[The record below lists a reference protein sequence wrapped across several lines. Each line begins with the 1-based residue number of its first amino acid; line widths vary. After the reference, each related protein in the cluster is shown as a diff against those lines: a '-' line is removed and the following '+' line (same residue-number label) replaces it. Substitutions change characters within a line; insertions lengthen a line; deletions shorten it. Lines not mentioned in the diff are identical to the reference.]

1 MAKKTEKTARKST
14 AKRPKKTSR
23 QKSSIDKQ
31 VVRAGGS
38 VVSGNVSIKGGTF
51 VGRDKI
57 DVRSSSTE
65 VQVLFQ
71 PIYRAIADRPNTSST
86 DRADLEAEVKE
97 LEAEVVKGQKADENF
112 LLRRMR
118 NIKRMAPDILEV
130 VMATI
135 ANPAAGLGLA
145 ATKVAKKMSE
155 EAGAG

>member
-1 MAKKTEKTARKST
+1 MAKKSVTLN
-14 AKRPKKTSR
+14 KKKPTQRTKQTTR
-23 QKSSIDKQ
+23 QKPPTDQPVI
-31 VVRAGGS
+31 RAGGS
-38 VVSGNVSIKGGTF
+38 VVSGNVSIKDGTF

-71 PIYRAIADRPNTSST
+71 PIYRAIAARPHTSAT

-97 LEAEVVKGQKADENF
+97 VEAEVVKGQKTDENF
-112 LLRRMR
+112 LLRRLR
-118 NIKRMAPDILEV
+118 NIKRLAPDILEV